1 MLINKISSHIKI
13 ANLIYVFPI
22 ILVFSKFLAEIIIL
36 FIFFYL
42 LLFQSKKTLEII
54 QKDNFLKYFL
64 FYILIL
70 VFISFFSLD
79 LFASL
84 KRSTTFFRFLFFI
97 IFLKYFF
104 FTNEKRLVQF
114 LSITSVFL
122 IILSLDIIYQYFNG
136 KDLLGFP
143 NENYGMRNSGFFGD
157 EFIAGG
163 FINLFFFPC
172 LLLFKIKKY
181 NLISFLLL
189 ILYPSTILF
198 TGERSSFFLMILG
211 LVLALPF
218 LVKNKNSLISLILSI
233 IIMSITLYNSPIV
246 KKRMVETT
254 IGQISKG
261 YDKKYFT
268 EEKFVEEYER
278 NSKNRKND
286 IAFLNSGWGAHF
298 LTSIEIFKDHP
309 LTGSGLKTFRK
320 ICSKKEYEKIKSLN
334 FKNRC
339 ATHPHQTYFE
349 ILSETGIISLIFFIF
364 LIIILLKNIFLDI
377 ASKKNQYNSILL
389 IIIPIILK
397 LWPLTTTGSFFTNFN
412 LITFSFFLGL
422 ALSIKN
428 INFLKIN

>member
-1 MLINKISSHIKI
+1 
-13 ANLIYVFPI
+13 
-22 ILVFSKFLAEIIIL
+22 
-36 FIFFYL
+36 
-42 LLFQSKKTLEII
+42 
-54 QKDNFLKYFL
+54 
-64 FYILIL
+64 
-70 VFISFFSLD
+70 
-79 LFASL
+79 
-84 KRSTTFFRFLFFI
+84 
-97 IFLKYFF
+97 
-104 FTNEKRLVQF
+104 
-114 LSITSVFL
+114 
-122 IILSLDIIYQYFNG
+122 
-136 KDLLGFP
+136 
-143 NENYGMRNSGFFGD
+143 
-157 EFIAGG
+157 
-163 FINLFFFPC
+163 
-172 LLLFKIKKY
+172 
-181 NLISFLLL
+181 
-189 ILYPSTILF
+189 
-198 TGERSSFFLMILG
+198 MILG